1 VTSRRDE
8 IATNLR
14 AVRARMGR
22 AAVLA
27 GRDPAELTLI
37 VVTKTFPTEDLRL
50 LHELGVRDVGENRH
64 PEAGEKAAELR
75 DLEMTWHF
83 VGRLQSNKA
92 AAVASYADVVH
103 SVDSTRVAARL
114 GAGAHRHHRVVRTLV
129 QVSLD
134 PAGSA
139 GRRGGVDP
147 DEVASLARTVA
158 VTDGLELRGLMG
170 IAPRG
175 EAAAPAL
182 RRLGEIWG
190 LVRRSYPTADVLSA
204 GMSEDFPDAIAAGAT
219 HVRVGSAVLGSRPAL
234 R

>member
-1 VTSRRDE
+1 MTSRRDE

>member
-1 VTSRRDE
+1 MTSRRDE

-114 GAGAHRHHRVVRTLV
+114 GAGAHRHDRVVRTLV

-182 RRLGEIWG
+182 RRLGEIWE
-190 LVRRSYPTADVLSA
+190 LVRRSYPAADVLSA